1 MAEQTTASEGQQ
13 ALEALAALNDQR
25 AATYRMLSRMYRV
38 EADQEMID
46 TLSGL
51 RFPAATG
58 NESADAGYRL
68 IARYL
73 SNRWPNTLTDLA
85 IDYAR
90 CFIGDG
96 MDAYAAAYPYESVYT
111 SEKRLM
117 MQDARDEV
125 LAIYRS
131 AGLDKQA
138 SWRDGEDHIALELEF
153 MGAMASRTAE
163 ALRGGDEDGACELL
177 GLQRTFLADHV
188 ASWVPMMTCD
198 LRKYAKTDLY
208 QGLAL
213 LTDGFVAL
221 DGEFLGEVLDEGEG
235 DASASVNEA

>member
-1 MAEQTTASEGQQ
+1 MTEQKTVSEEQKALDELAE
-13 ALEALAALNDQR
+13 LNDQR
-25 AATYRMLSRMYRV
+25 AATYRMLSRMYQV
-38 EADQEMID
+38 EADQAMID
-46 TLSGL
+46 AMSGL
-51 RFPAATG
+51 RFPASTG
-58 NESADAGYRL
+58 NESADAGYRR
-68 IARYL
+68 IVRYL
-73 SNRWPNTLTDLA
+73 SNRWANTLTELA

-131 AGLDKQA
+131 AGLDKQE

-153 MGAMASRTAE
+153 MATLASRTAE
-163 ALRGGDEDGACELL
+163 SLRGGNEDAACELL
-177 GLQRTFLADHV
+177 GLQRAFLNDHV
-188 ASWVPMMTCD
+188 ASWTPMMTSD
-198 LRKYAKTDLY
+198 LRKYAQTDFY

-213 LTDGFVAL
+213 LTDGFVEL
-221 DGEFLGEVLDEGEG
+221 DGEFLDEVLSEETP
-235 DASASVNEA
+235 DAPMSVED